1 VDAGIGDLNALRRL
15 ENEVFRQD
23 AWPLVELI
31 AMLTMPGLVRLKA
44 VVQNEM
50 IGFVGGDVR
59 PADHVGWIA
68 TLGVLPAYRGMGV
81 GRALLRACEE
91 RLFLRVPVVRP
102 SVRRSNRVAIA
113 LYESEGY
120 EVVDVWRGYYFD
132 REDALVFEKKLD

>member
-1 VDAGIGDLNALRRL
+1 
-15 ENEVFRQD
+15 
-23 AWPLVELI
+23 
-31 AMLTMPGLVRLKA
+31 MLTMPGLVRLKA

-81 GRALLRACEE
+81 GRALLRACED
-91 RLFLRVPVVRP
+91 RLFLRVPAVRL

>member
-1 VDAGIGDLNALRRL
+1 MDAGIGDLNALRRL

-68 TLGVLPAYRGMGV
+68 TLGVLSAYRGMGV

-91 RLFLRVPVVRP
+91 RLFLRVPVVRL

-120 EVVDVWRGYYFD
+120 EVVDVWRGYNFD
-132 REDALVFEKKLD
+132 REDALAFEKKLD

>member
-1 VDAGIGDLNALRRL
+1 MDAGIGDINALRRL
-15 ENEVFRQD
+15 ENEVFRRD
-23 AWPLVELI
+23 AWPVVELI

-81 GRALLRACEE
+81 GRALLRACED
-91 RLFLRVPVVRP
+91 RLFLRVPAVRL

>member
-1 VDAGIGDLNALRRL
+1 MDAGIGDLNALRRL
-15 ENEVFRQD
+15 ENEVFRRD
-23 AWPLVELI
+23 AWPMVELI

-44 VVQNEM
+44 VAQNEM

-59 PADHVGWIA
+59 PADRMGWVA

-81 GRALLRACEE
+81 GRALLRACED
-91 RLFLRVPVVRP
+91 RLRLRVPVVRL

-120 EVVDVWRGYYFD
+120 RVVDVWRAYYFD